1 MESSN
6 RSPYTIAQA
15 PHTSAHARQTEVLL
29 QDLQSIIARLKNQ
42 IEEVSQ
48 QLDHIT
54 AHPADSA
61 SQAHIT
67 TLRSLHAS
75 LQTELANT
83 QADFHASHNQGNR

>member
-15 PHTSAHARQTEVLL
+15 PHISDHTRQTEVLL
-29 QDLQSIIARLKNQ
+29 QDLQSMITRLKNQ

-54 AHPADSA
+54 APPADSA
-61 SQAHIT
+61 SHAHIT

-75 LQTELANT
+75 LQAELANT
-83 QADFHASHNQGNR
+83 QADFHASHNQVSR